1 MSPMDA
7 ILNTDAAGGSATN
20 RAYRTLRTQIVT
32 GRLTP
37 GARLKVEALKEVLDT
52 GASPIRE
59 ALSLLTSDQLVE
71 RIDQRGF
78 RVAQVSAS
86 QFREILKLRCAL
98 EDMALRESLYVADK
112 GWEEAL
118 VLAHHRM
125 TRVPRSEVDT
135 FETQHKAFH
144 MALLAACPSPILLK
158 FCDRLYDL
166 NIRYR
171 YLAGQTT
178 GYSAKRDVSKEH
190 ADILSAALDRDA
202 DFTSVCL
209 IQHYRKTG
217 QFLAE
222 QLDEMD
228 FAAE

>member
-1 MSPMDA
+1 MDA
-7 ILNTDAAGGSATN
+7 ILNTDSNGGSATN
-20 RAYRTLRTQIVT
+20 RAYRSLRDRIVT
-32 GRLTP
+32 GQMMP
-37 GARLKVEALKEVLDT
+37 GARLKVEALKEMLDT

-78 RVAQVSAS
+78 RVAHVSAE

-98 EDMALRESLYVADK
+98 EDMALRESLTVADK
-112 GWEEAL
+112 GWEEML

-125 TRVPRSEVDT
+125 TRVPREEIDA
-135 FETQHKAFH
+135 FEAQHKEFH

-171 YLAGQTT
+171 YLAGKAS
-178 GYSAKRDVSKEH
+178 GYAVKRDVAKEH
-190 ADILSAALDRDA
+190 SDILTAALDRDA
-202 DFTSVCL
+202 DFASVCL

-217 QFLAE
+217 QFLAD
-222 QLDEMD
+222 QLASMD
-228 FAAE
+228 VGSFDP